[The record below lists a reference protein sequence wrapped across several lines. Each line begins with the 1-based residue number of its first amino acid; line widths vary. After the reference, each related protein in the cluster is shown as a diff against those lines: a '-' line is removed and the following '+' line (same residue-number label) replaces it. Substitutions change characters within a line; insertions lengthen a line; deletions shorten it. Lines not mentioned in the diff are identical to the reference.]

1 MFRKSTFFND
11 CFSKPQHVP
20 PPPGKPSPLICAR
33 GRRGLGGFFSLFFQR
48 PGPASPCRP
57 RQGQG
62 ESRVRD
68 EPTLPAL
75 PLPAAARKGRATQG
89 PPAAPA
95 VLGSPGAGLR
105 GPEAWPG
112 APCPRFLDLGTEAAA
127 SEQNTALPPPPP
139 HPRRNQT
146 RHYPP
151 PPAPSSSEPDTA
163 LPAPPPVCARA
174 PGSSARRRV
183 VPAVREV
190 SPVLEQC
197 QP

>member
-105 GPEAWPG
+105 GPEAWLSNSFKQIQN
-112 APCPRFLDLGTEAAA
+112 RFSHFEPLM
-127 SEQNTALPPPPP
+127 Q
-139 HPRRNQT
+139 
-146 RHYPP
+146 RHYVMQ
-151 PPAPSSSEPDTA
+151 EIK
-163 LPAPPPVCARA
+163 
-174 PGSSARRRV
+174 
-183 VPAVREV
+183 
-190 SPVLEQC
+190 
-197 QP
+197 